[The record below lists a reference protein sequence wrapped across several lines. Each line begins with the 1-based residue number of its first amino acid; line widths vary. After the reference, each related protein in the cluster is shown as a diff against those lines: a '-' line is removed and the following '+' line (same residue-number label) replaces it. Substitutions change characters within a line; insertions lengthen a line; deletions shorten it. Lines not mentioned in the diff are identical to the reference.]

1 MGLMYGFTTE
11 TLDYYE
17 SNAAKFRKD
26 TADADMSEIMA
37 EFTALLPEGGCVLDW
52 GCGTGRDSRAL
63 LDMGYSVVSAD
74 ASAEMRRVAEELF
87 GIGIRREAFGELGEE
102 GAFDG
107 IWANASLLHVPK
119 EELPGVFQIA
129 HRALKESGV
138 LYASFK
144 LGGFEGMRNGR
155 WLTDLGEESLSELL
169 QPCFDIVQMRVTD
182 DVRPERSGEKWLDS
196 LSRRRS

>member
-1 MGLMYGFTTE
+1 MHEFTTE

-17 SNAAKFRKD
+17 RNADKFRKD
-26 TADADMSEIMA
+26 TADADMSGIMV
-37 EFTALLPEGGCVLDW
+37 EFTALLPKGACVLDW

-63 LDMGYSVVSAD
+63 MEMGYSVVSTD

-87 GIGIRREAFGELGEE
+87 GISIRCEAFVELGEE
-102 GAFDG
+102 GVFDG

-119 EELPGVFQIA
+119 EELRGVFQTA
-129 HRALKESGV
+129 HRALKESGI

-144 LGGFEGMRNGR
+144 LGDFDGIRNGR
-155 WLTDLGEESLSELL
+155 WFTDLGEESLSELL
-169 QPCFDIVQMRVTD
+169 QPCFDIVQMWVTD
-182 DVRPERSGEKWLDS
+182 DVRPERSGEKWLNS